1 MHKNIAYP
9 HTFPCSQLPLYIS
22 MIQVLNMELTHEER
36 SRYLA
41 HLGFSDSPSIT
52 EEFLAALTRAHLEV
66 VPFENLEVHYE
77 HQEPSLAASDL
88 FQKVVGN
95 KRGGYC
101 FELNKLFYLLLKGL
115 GFTCYPV
122 PARVVH
128 RREELRPYSHRAT
141 VVEVNGRKWFCD
153 VGFGGAGPKG
163 ALRMDTED
171 VQTVFGD
178 DFYVAPDQGTYPG
191 ELAIFR
197 FEGGTPEK
205 VLVFRDMPWM
215 EADFVT
221 LNSYYATYP
230 RSPFLT
236 KRILYRCFPGGWI
249 SLTQNTVTRMT
260 NGVQQ
265 TVELQTEDQVQTLIA
280 QEFDLFVRPL

>member
-1 MHKNIAYP
+1 
-9 HTFPCSQLPLYIS
+9 
-22 MIQVLNMELTHEER
+22 MELTHEQIR
-36 SRYLA
+36 GYLA
-41 HLGFSDSPSIT
+41 HLGIAEPSAIS
-52 EEFLAALTRAHLEV
+52 EDFLAALTRAHLEV

-77 HQEPSLAASDL
+77 HKEPSLEASDL
-88 FQKVVGN
+88 YRKVVGD

-115 GFTCYPV
+115 GFACYPV

-141 VVEVNGRKWFCD
+141 VVEINGRKWFCD

-163 ALRMDTED
+163 ALRMDTEA

-178 DFYVAPDQGTYPG
+178 DFYVVPDPDVYAG
-191 ELAIFR
+191 ELAIYR
-197 FEGGTPEK
+197 FEDGVPEK
-205 VLVFRDMPWM
+205 VLVFRDLPWM

-230 RSPFLT
+230 RSPFVA
-236 KRILYRCFPGGWI
+236 KRVLYRCLPGGWI

-260 NGVQQ
+260 NGVRQ
-265 TVELQTEDQVQTLIA
+265 TVELQTEDQVQKLME
-280 QEFDLFVRPL
+280 QEFDLFVKPL

>member
-1 MHKNIAYP
+1 
-9 HTFPCSQLPLYIS
+9 
-22 MIQVLNMELTHEER
+22 MELT
-36 SRYLA
+36 SAQISSYLS
-41 HLGFSDSPSIT
+41 HLHIAQTPVLT
-52 EEFLAALTRAHLEV
+52 EDFLVSLTRAHLEF

-77 HQEPSLAASDL
+77 HREPSLAAADL
-88 FQKVVGN
+88 YHKVVSV

-128 RREELRPYSHRAT
+128 RRQELRPYSHRAT
-141 VVEVNGRKWFCD
+141 LVEIGGRKWFCD

-163 ALRMDTED
+163 AIRADTEEI
-171 VQTVFGD
+171 QTVYGD
-178 DFYVAPDQGTYPG
+178 SFFVVPDQDAYAG

-197 FEGGTPEK
+197 LDNGVPDK

-215 EADFVT
+215 EADFQI
-221 LNSYYATYP
+221 LNGYYAHHP
-230 RSPFLT
+230 HSPFVN
-236 KRILYRCFPGGWI
+236 KRILYRCKPEGWI
-249 SLTQNTVTRMT
+249 SLIQNTVTTMT
-260 NGVQQ
+260 NGIQQ
-265 TVELQTEDQVQTLIA
+265 TVELQTEAQVQELLE

>member
-1 MHKNIAYP
+1 MHKSVCFPSNIW
-9 HTFPCSQLPLYIS
+9 
-22 MIQVLNMELTHEER
+22 MIQVIHMELTREQL

-41 HLGFSDSPSIT
+41 HLGFSHAPALT
-52 EEFLAALTRAHLEV
+52 EDFLAVLTRAHLET
-66 VPFENLEVHYE
+66 VPFENLLVHYE
-77 HQEPSLAASDL
+77 HREPSLAAEDL
-88 FQKVVGN
+88 FRKVVEN
-95 KRGGYC
+95 RRGGYC

-115 GFTCYPV
+115 GFACYPV

-141 VVEVNGRKWFCD
+141 VVEIGGRKWLCD

-163 ALRMDTED
+163 AIRIDTTE
-171 VQTVFGD
+171 VQTVYGD
-178 DFYVAPDQGTYPG
+178 SFLVLPDPVYAG
-191 ELAIFR
+191 EWAICR
-197 FEGGTPEK
+197 MEDGVPEK

-215 EADFVT
+215 EADFAT

-236 KRILYRCFPGGWI
+236 KRILYRCKPDGWI
-249 SLTQNTVTRMT
+249 SLTQNTVTKMT
-260 NGVQQ
+260 NGTVQ
-265 TVELQTEDQVQTLIA
+265 TVELQTEDEVQTLLE